1 MIAALLRALSW
12 RRRRRA
18 STKLT
23 PKYEARRVREL
34 RAARARFTGEIV

>member
-1 MIAALLRALSW
+1 MTWLRRLLGL
-12 RRRRRA
+12 RRRA

-34 RAARARFTGEIV
+34 QRARAIFHGEPHVG

>member
-1 MIAALLRALSW
+1 MPNWI
-12 RRRRRA
+12 RRMFGLRRRA

-34 RAARARFTGEIV
+34 RRARAMFEGLRAA